1 MKKNKCYNLENYT
14 VANHT
19 DKTRSTKMSGR
30 DDIFK
35 AFIKYGDET
44 EDRVKNG
51 IEKNRKGFAQI
62 TLKDKTGNQI
72 VG

>member
-1 MKKNKCYNLENYT
+1 
-14 VANHT
+14 
-19 DKTRSTKMSGR
+19 MSGR

-62 TLKDKTGNQI
+62 TLKDKNGNPKNEIELQL
-72 VG
+72 